1 MENNKDDEEPLP
13 KKKRRKTKEIKT
25 QIPWTKLL
33 LEDFIKEA
41 MLTEDEKFVM
51 RTRCAGWSQVKQSL
65 ELNVSTSTISNII
78 NRCKTKYDNLSRQ
91 FPNKF
96 PVRTVSKVEEAM
108 DAVERTPEDNANLCK
123 MCSKFNEDIS
133 ALELINCM
141 NDCHYRAKK

>member
-13 KKKRRKTKEIKT
+13 KKKQRKTKEIKT
-25 QIPWTKLL
+25 QIPWTKSL

-41 MLTEDEKFVM
+41 MHTDDEEFVM

-78 NRCKTKYDNLSRQ
+78 HRCKIKYDNLSQQ

-96 PVRTVSKVEEAM
+96 PVRSVSKTEEAM
-108 DAVERTPEDNANLCK
+108 DIGEHVPSDKSQLCRTCK
-123 MCSKFNEDIS
+123 RHILSDMD
-133 ALELINCM
+133 ALDLLECM
-141 NDCHYRAKK
+141 NNCHYKL

>member
-13 KKKRRKTKEIKT
+13 KKKLRKTKEIKT

-41 MLTEDEKFVM
+41 MLTEDEEFVM

-78 NRCKTKYDNLSRQ
+78 HRCKTKYDNLSRQ

-96 PVRTVSKVEEAM
+96 PVRSISKTEEAM
-108 DAVERTPEDNANLCK
+108 DIGERVPSDKSQLCK
-123 MCSKFNEDIS
+123 TCKRYNLSDMS
-133 ALELINCM
+133 ALDLLECM
-141 NDCHYRAKK
+141 NNCHYKL